1 MGIIAEIINRINI
14 DFSLNMNYGD
24 LALKAVSFL
33 NSSELH
39 SLLFPPKIVFLAISV
54 IFVVVVI
61 FVLLRTHYLQWLFI
75 QDVVEFFT
83 RRPYGAK
90 RVTGDWNKVLR
101 RLETGVESEYKLA
114 IIEADN
120 LMDNSLK
127 RLGYSGATLGER
139 LQKLTPTAVP
149 NIGQVLESHKIR
161 DSVVHDPDYRL
172 SLDEA
177 KKTLDAYSQ
186 AFKDLQIL

>member
-1 MGIIAEIINRINI
+1 MGLIAEIINKMNI
-14 DFSLNMNYGD
+14 DLGIDYG
-24 LALKAVSFL
+24 SIWFQIIYFL
-33 NSSELH
+33 NSPELQVR
-39 SLLFPPKIVFLAISV
+39 LFSVKIAFWAVSAIFIIIIV
-54 IFVVVVI
+54 II
-61 FVLLRTHYLQWLFI
+61 LLRTHYLQWLFV
-75 QDVVEFFT
+75 QDVVEFLT

-90 RVTGDWNKVLR
+90 RITRGWGTILK
-101 RLETGVESEYKLA
+101 RLESGVESEYKLA
-114 IIEADN
+114 VIEADN

-161 DSVVHDPDYRL
+161 DSVVHDPDYRM

-177 KKTLDAYSQ
+177 KKTLDAYGQ
-186 AFKDLQIL
+186 AFKDLQILEK